1 MTACR
6 ETSNLQTMK
15 TKSFRVTL
23 FLTVESN
30 GEGDT
35 ILRRRLEDA
44 VTDLAQNGQLTGEG
58 PATLENWSCEV
69 KKVAAAKTKKV

>member
-1 MTACR
+1 
-6 ETSNLQTMK
+6 MK

-44 VTDLAQNGQLTGEG
+44 VTDLVHNGQLTGEG
-58 PATLENWSCEV
+58 PATLEDWSCEV
-69 KKVAAAKTKKV
+69 KKVAAAKTKTARS